1 MATYQPFL
9 GNFATYGSGPEHQ
22 FFLEGLLT
30 GNDLTGGAGASDVPL
45 PPYDGPLDNGSGGGT
60 GGGQAGLG
68 IGPGL
73 GDDGR
78 SANANESTATTDSLG
93 GLLGSVI
100 GAPVG
105 PIGALSLFGNV
116 AFGKNEPMSKM
127 GLFGLAESILGLDNP
142 VDKSFEG
149 FAEQSDLSMSP
160 TDMSFA
166 GFAETSDAYGGVDS
180 SGAGSGVGGGGG
192 GPGGGNGSDGSSG
205 TGAGSSGDSGP
216 GGGPGGYADGGFI
229 PGDAGGMD
237 DTVPATI
244 DGLAPA
250 ALSSGEFV
258 VPADIVSAIG
268 DGNTNAGAKKLQSA
282 MAAIRKEKY
291 GRAKQPP
298 KLKQRTLAN
307 LLA

>member
-9 GNFATYGSGPEHQ
+9 GNFSQYGSGPEHQ
-22 FFLEGLLT
+22 FFLQGLLT
-30 GNDLTGGAGASDVPL
+30 GSDLIGGAGASDVPL
-45 PPYDGPLDNGSGGGT
+45 PPYDGPVDNGSSGAPGGGEP
-60 GGGQAGLG
+60 GLG
-68 IGPGL
+68 IGPAGPDASNTETNSF
-73 GDDGR
+73 GDF
-78 SANANESTATTDSLG
+78 AMAAL
-93 GLLGSVI
+93 
-100 GAPVG
+100 GAPIGPVG
-105 PIGALSLFGNV
+105 IAGLMGNI
-116 AFGKNEPMSKM
+116 AMGKNEPMSKM
-127 GLFGLAESILGLDNP
+127 GLFGAVQSALGLDNP

-160 TDMSFA
+160 TDQSFA

-180 SGAGSGVGGGGG
+180 SGAGSGVGGGDG

-229 PGDAGGMD
+229 PGHGGGMD
-237 DTVPATI
+237 DTIPATI
-244 DGLAPA
+244 DGVAPA

-258 VPADIVSAIG
+258 WPADVVAAIG
-268 DGNTNAGAKKLQSA
+268 DGNTNAGAKRLQST

-307 LLA
+307 LIA